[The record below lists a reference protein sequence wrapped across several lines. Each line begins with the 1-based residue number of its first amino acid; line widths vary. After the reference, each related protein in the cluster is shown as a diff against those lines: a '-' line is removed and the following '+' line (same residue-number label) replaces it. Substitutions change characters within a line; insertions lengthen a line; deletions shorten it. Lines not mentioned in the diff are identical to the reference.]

1 MEHTTFAKKTVV
13 LAALGALSLMA
24 ATVRAADETETE
36 PDPVKITVEID
47 GTDTTSIR
55 STIGDAVTWDDKW
68 LDDVLGEKESFD
80 GLTVV
85 EGDNDANTI
94 TVTDGGSLTIDLPTQ
109 EATEAGNDGKVVT
122 FDDVDLNVTK
132 GGAFSNSSHVTFQ
145 NGSLTVTDG
154 DFTNEEGG
162 VIKFVGSSDSQQ
174 ASFTLSVNNA
184 DAVKNF
190 TNEGKIVLGSNA
202 QMTVGSDS
210 ILAVETE
217 DALAL
222 NVGNVE
228 IGKGATLTNQ
238 DKGYQVTEEP
248 KGKSD
253 GEGAEPGEV
262 QTLVHFGTVTVAV
275 GGNFVNASGA
285 LSEGETLVLEAEN
298 TVEIDGTS
306 VWNTLHLSNV
316 EGEKTV
322 NNYVGIVTNDDESVK
337 GDFRV
342 TGALVIDQ
350 FGADQDGKA
359 GAFTIDGATND
370 SKVFADGVDISAGSH
385 IATTALE
392 QKNAGEG
399 LTWKTDGKPTVGT
412 LKLTGFAATFEE
424 AVETP
429 EEGAKAEEGE
439 DEATTN
445 GSWTYKK
452 FGDVTVVNTNLKISG
467 SKSSSEGS
475 DPYDGHGYT
484 PSLEMSSLNLVGT
497 SMKIAYDVEDVM
509 NFVS

>member
-1 MEHTTFAKKTVV
+1 MEQTTFAKKTVV

-24 ATVRAADETETE
+24 ATARADGTETPSDPQPKNIEVTVGSGGVLGIASEIKNDET
-36 PDPVKITVEID
+36 
-47 GTDTTSIR
+47 S
-55 STIGDAVTWDDKW
+55 VTWDNEW
-68 LDDVLGEKESFD
+68 LEQKGVLGENWSFGGLKVQGKD
-80 GLTVV
+80 GSNT
-85 EGDNDANTI
+85 TI
-94 TVTDGGSLTIDLPTQ
+94 TVTSDGSLTIDLPTK
-109 EATEAGNDGKVVT
+109 EATEAGNDEKVVT
-122 FDDVDLNVTK
+122 FDDVDLNVK
-132 GGAFSNSSHVTFQ
+132 GGGAFSNSSHVTFQ
-145 NGSLTVTDG
+145 NGSLTVEDG

-162 VIKFVGSSDSQQ
+162 VIELVGSSNSQQ
-174 ASFTLSVNNA
+174 ASFTLSVA
-184 DAVKNF
+184 DADSVKNF

-202 QMTVGSDS
+202 QMTVGSGADPFG
-210 ILAVETE
+210 VETE
-217 DALAL
+217 DTLAL

-228 IGKGATLTNQ
+228 IGQGATLTNK
-238 DKGYQVTEEP
+238 DKGYQVDNKDAEGE
-248 KGKSD
+248 GE
-253 GEGAEPGEV
+253 GEGAEPGED

-285 LSEGETLVLEAEN
+285 LSEGETLVLEAED

-322 NNYVGIVTNDDESVK
+322 NNYVGIVKNDDESVK

-452 FGDVTVVNTNLKISG
+452 LGDVTVVNTNLKISG

-475 DPYDGHGYT
+475 DPYDGR
-484 PSLEMSSLNLVGT
+484 MS
-497 SMKIAYDVEDVM
+497 
-509 NFVS
+509 